1 MSDIIHLLPDAV
13 ANQIAAGE
21 VIQRPASV
29 VKELVENSIDAGA
42 THVSVIIKGAGR
54 TSIQVIDNGKGM
66 SGSDARMAFERHA
79 TSKIREAKDL
89 FALHTMGFRGE
100 ALASIAAVAQVEV
113 RTRRVT
119 DDVGTEIEIAASKVE
134 RQEPVQ
140 CAAGTS
146 FTVKN
151 LFFNV
156 PARRKFLKSD
166 ETEMRNIIQEM
177 QRVMLAHP
185 DVAFTLYNGDDTVY
199 DAVQGTLKQRI
210 VSVIGKKSRNVAQHL
225 LQVEADTV
233 LVKIN
238 GFVGVPEAATK
249 SAPQFFFANG
259 RYMCHPYFRRAV
271 LQAYDR
277 MLPADVTPMFF
288 LSLEV
293 DPATIDVNIHPTKTE
308 IKFENEKEIW
318 SILSVA
324 VKEALG
330 KFNVAPSIDFNAE
343 GKIEIPVAHSTA
355 GYVPPQPRVEYNP
368 AYNPFR
374 EADAARTQVRHWRE
388 MFAGMEKESL
398 RGEEH
403 CGSAAE
409 EDMPF
414 SITDM
419 SGVEGCQGR
428 LFGEETEEAHGDMF
442 VYKGRFLCA
451 AMKSGLA
458 FIDIQ
463 RAMQRVMYDDM
474 MAQFGAHSGVAQK
487 LLFPEVLELSAD
499 DFCLFTEIEPDLKA
513 IGFELSPF
521 GKRMYSIDAV
531 PAQLAESTDIIKVL
545 EDMLLCVK
553 ERGGD
558 VKAELRELMAESLS
572 RSASSTRMKSDLTP
586 DERTALV
593 GRLFASTNP
602 NLTPDGKVIVS
613 VLTDKEIERRF

>member
-1 MSDIIHLLPDAV
+1 MSDIIHLLPDSV

-29 VKELVENSIDAGA
+29 VKELVENSVDAGA
-42 THVSVIIKGAGR
+42 RHVSVIIKGAGR
-54 TSIQVIDNGKGM
+54 TSIQVIDDGKGM
-66 SGSDARMAFERHA
+66 SGTDARMAFERHA
-79 TSKIREAKDL
+79 TSKIREAQDL

-113 RTRRVT
+113 RTRREE
-119 DDVGTEIEIAASKVE
+119 DEVGTEIEIAGSKVE

-140 CAAGTS
+140 CAVGTS
-146 FTVKN
+146 FTVNN

-166 ETEMRNIIQEM
+166 ETEMRNIVQEM

-185 DVAFTLYNGDDTVY
+185 DVAFTLYNGGDTVY
-199 DAVQGTLKQRI
+199 DAPQGTFKQRI

-225 LQVEADTV
+225 LQVDAETV
-233 LVKIN
+233 IVKIT
-238 GFVGVPEAATK
+238 GFVGTPEAATK

-271 LQAYDR
+271 LQAYER
-277 MLPADVTPMFF
+277 MLPGEVTPMFF

-330 KFNVAPSIDFNAE
+330 KFNVTPSIDFNTE
-343 GKIEIPVAHSTA
+343 GQIDIPVAQA
-355 GYVPPQPRVEYNP
+355 GYVPQQPRVEYDP
-368 AYNPFR
+368 SYNPFR
-374 EADAARTQVRHWRE
+374 DEEPRSQVRRWRD
-388 MFAGMEKESL
+388 MFDGLERDKGRESI
-398 RGEEH
+398 RG
-403 CGSAAE
+403 GAE
-409 EDMPF
+409 VDMPF
-414 SITDM
+414 TITEM
-419 SGVEGCQGR
+419 SGGEASQGR
-428 LFGEETEEAHGDMF
+428 LFDEERESGYGDMF

-458 FIDIQ
+458 FIDMQ
-463 RAMQRVMYDDM
+463 RAMQRVMYDEM
-474 MAQFGAHSGVAQK
+474 MVQFGAHTGVAQK

-499 DFCLFTEIEPDLKA
+499 DYCLFTEIEPDLNS

-531 PAQLAESTDIIKVL
+531 PAQLSESSDIIKVL

-558 VKAELRELMAESLS
+558 VKAELQELMAESLS
-572 RSASSTRMKSDLTP
+572 RSASSARMKRELTQ